1 MTVESE
7 FLKFCWEL
15 VLNLAYSLF
24 SEMFKDFVAELV
36 NNSLRVWKLVT
47 ELGQDSLY
55 KLCYKDDGT
64 SGWIILNE

>member
-1 MTVESE
+1 MGTFFPMTVESE

-36 NNSLRVWKLVT
+36 NNSLRV
-47 ELGQDSLY
+47 
-55 KLCYKDDGT
+55 
-64 SGWIILNE
+64 